1 MEGTTLKNS
10 TEYLITEF
18 SITVTGEYVENVD
31 DEWSNSAPDLDDL
44 RVELERVL
52 ADWGLTLTDSCGKTE
67 TRKEWD

>member
-1 MEGTTLKNS
+1 MKNS

-31 DEWSNSAPDLDDL
+31 DEWSNSAPELTDLMT
-44 RVELERVL
+44 ELERVL